1 MIVDIAVPVIEG
13 DDCHRLIKRFATVKP
28 SPQFIQRK
36 KAAVSSKQ
44 IQVLFQRPAAYQHRR
59 HIAFHAGRVILHHS
73 VVADDQRDV
82 PRAPQDT
89 DELVG
94 SGPMQCAGNACFS
107 ESPQHIV
114 RFRMEHCSLAQ
125 SCQIQPSAAHVGPF
139 SSLPGSI

>member
-13 DDCHRLIKRFATVKP
+13 DDGNRLVKRFATVKP

-59 HIAFHAGRVILHHS
+59 HIAFHAGGVILHHS
-73 VVADDQRDV
+73 VVADDQRYV
-82 PRAPQDT
+82 SRSLQDT

-94 SGPMQCAGNACFS
+94 SGPM
-107 ESPQHIV
+107 
-114 RFRMEHCSLAQ
+114 
-125 SCQIQPSAAHVGPF
+125 
-139 SSLPGSI
+139 